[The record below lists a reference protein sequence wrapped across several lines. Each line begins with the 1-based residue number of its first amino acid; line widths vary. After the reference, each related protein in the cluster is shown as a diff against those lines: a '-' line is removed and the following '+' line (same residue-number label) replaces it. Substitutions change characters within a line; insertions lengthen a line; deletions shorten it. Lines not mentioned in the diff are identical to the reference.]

1 MNLYAKSTKV
11 QINHSHSFT
20 TPDGTTCHPEEF
32 RIMSKGTSFQT
43 SIEMKVDGEWIELTT
58 VVSVKFTANIN
69 EDRNRLEIVYSS

>member
-1 MNLYAKSTKV
+1 
-11 QINHSHSFT
+11 
-20 TPDGTTCHPEEF
+20 
-32 RIMSKGTSFQT
+32 MSKGTSFQT